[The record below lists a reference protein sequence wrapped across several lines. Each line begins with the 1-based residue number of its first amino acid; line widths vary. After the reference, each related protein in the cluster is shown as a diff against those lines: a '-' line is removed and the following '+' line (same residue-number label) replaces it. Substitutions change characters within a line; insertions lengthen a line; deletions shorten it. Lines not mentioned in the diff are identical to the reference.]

1 MSQIVYLNGAFMP
14 IEEARIPVLDRGF
27 IFGDGVYELIPVYS
41 RHPFRLQ
48 EHLRR
53 LSSSLSSL
61 RIPNLHDSAAW
72 SRHVEE
78 LVKRNEAE
86 DQSIYIQ
93 VTRGPAPRDHAFP
106 AHVEPTV
113 FMMSNPLITPP
124 ASLVESGAVAIS
136 SQDIRW
142 DHCDIKAISLLPNVL
157 LRQMA
162 VDEGA
167 VETILFRDG
176 MLTEGAASNIFAVD
190 KGVILAPP
198 KDQHMLPGIT
208 YDVIL
213 ELAESEGIPVDIG
226 YFTEARIRSADEL
239 WMTSSTK
246 EILPIVRLD
255 NTPIANGLPGP
266 IFKRMYKAYQ
276 LYKNHIMRSAET
288 PHG

>member
-53 LSSSLSSL
+53 LNASLSSL
-61 RIPNLHDSAAW
+61 RIPNLYDTATW
-72 SRHVEE
+72 CRHVEE

-106 AHVEPTV
+106 SHVEPTI

-142 DHCDIKAISLLPNVL
+142 DHCNIKAISLLPNVL

-176 MLTEGAASNIFAVD
+176 MLTEGAASNIFAVE

-226 YFTEARIRSADEL
+226 YFPEARIRGADEL

-276 LYKNHIMRSAET
+276 LYKNHIMRSTET